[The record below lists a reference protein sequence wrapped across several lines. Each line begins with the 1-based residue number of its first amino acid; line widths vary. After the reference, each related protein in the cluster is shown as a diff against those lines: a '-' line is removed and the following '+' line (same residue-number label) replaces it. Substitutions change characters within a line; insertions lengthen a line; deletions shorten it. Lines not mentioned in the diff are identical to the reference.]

1 MQGMSGIC
9 DTQLQNN
16 RVPSS
21 PTRTTMNPQLGN
33 HLGCSSSGA
42 YASHV
47 HRNILFFF
55 TDPIGDRLCG
65 SDPIGDRLCG
75 ST

>member
-1 MQGMSGIC
+1 
-9 DTQLQNN
+9 
-16 RVPSS
+16 
-21 PTRTTMNPQLGN
+21 MNPQLGN
-33 HLGCSSSGA
+33 HLGCSSSGG